1 MNETMTTQ
9 INAQFSEQGP
19 NDISVVKFGGTS
31 VKTIARIQ
39 HVAEI
44 IERISK
50 ERKCI
55 AVVSAMGDTTD
66 YLVKLAKMASDC
78 PDKRELDMLLS
89 TGEQISIALLCMVL
103 KDKGVKARSLT
114 ANQVGIFTEHVHTK
128 ARIVEIQSK
137 RIFEAFEKFD
147 VLVVAGFQ
155 GITEDGD
162 ITTLGRGGSDTTAVA
177 LAAAVKAPE
186 CDIYTDV
193 DGIYTSDPNKIPG
206 ARLLTRI
213 SSGEVLE
220 MARLGA
226 QVLHPRSVELASQY
240 NVKLRVRNTFK
251 PDHKGT
257 LIDTTTGGDMELF
270 RAISGVAVDEDQCSV
285 AIMDVPDQPGIAGKI
300 TQALAD
306 QSISMD
312 MIMQSVHPTV
322 GVNSMI
328 FTVADADLDQT
339 IKTLDQIKSQ
349 INAKEVLADPD
360 CAKVSL
366 VGQGLCGQ
374 PWIPALLF
382 STLGKNGINIKMI
395 SSSEMKITVV
405 VSRLKAQ
412 TAAKMLHDAFEL
424 SSEKSAST
432 K

>member
-1 MNETMTTQ
+1 MSENEKKPK
-9 INAQFSEQGP
+9 FEGS
-19 NDISVVKFGGTS
+19 DISVVKFGGTS

-44 IERISK
+44 IKKMSTSK
-50 ERKCI
+50 KTI

-66 YLVKLAKMASDC
+66 FLVKLAKQASDS

-89 TGEQISIALLCMVL
+89 TGEQISIALLSMVL
-103 KDKGVKARSLT
+103 KDMGVKSRSLT
-114 ANQVGIFTEHVHTK
+114 ANQVGIFTEQVHTK
-128 ARIVEIQSK
+128 ARIVDINSEK
-137 RIFEAFEKFD
+137 IFAALDQFD

-162 ITTLGRGGSDTTAVA
+162 VTTLGRGGSDTTAVA

-193 DGIYTSDPNKIPG
+193 DGIYTADPNKISS
-206 ARLLTRI
+206 ARLLNRI
-213 SSGEVLE
+213 SSSEVLE

-226 QVLHPRSVELASQY
+226 QVLHPRAVELASQY

-251 PDHKGT
+251 PEHQGT
-257 LIDTTTGGDMELF
+257 LIDTSSGGDMELF

-285 AIMDVPDQPGIAGKI
+285 AIMDVPDQPGVAGKI

-328 FTVADADLDQT
+328 FTVADGDLDQT
-339 IKTLDQIKSQ
+339 IKALDKIKSE
-349 INAKEVLADPD
+349 INAKEVVADPD

-382 STLGKNGINIKMI
+382 TTLGKNGINIKMI
-395 SSSEMKITVV
+395 ASSEVKITVLV
-405 VSRLKAQ
+405 ARAKAQ
-412 TAAKMLHDAFEL
+412 EAAKLLHDAFEL
-424 SSEKSAST
+424 GLEKQSVGA
-432 K
+432 KK